1 MPALPDVDLPQFR
14 FKPLTTSWA
23 AIHPQ
28 PQGVIFFIGGAFF
41 GTFPTVFYR
50 HLLRSLYQ
58 EGYTLVALPF
68 RFSFRHWS
76 VAVSLAN
83 GKTQI
88 RRELT
93 ELAKQQGYSYSL
105 YSEDPNSPAFNYL
118 WLGHSLGCKYIA
130 LLELLTDRAKQDV
143 AVLNGCIEPDQSEH
157 LADALGDVSLKQI
170 SLLNQPSILLDPV
183 VSDLDSAVPIKSLR
197 ALVERF
203 IRVEPSIDQTYCL
216 INRSQLFALTS
227 VIAFTSQL
235 ARETVS
241 TLEELLKLQL
251 SSFKTLPLGNHL
263 AVLGFKRG
271 NFELVEAVLHAIDK
285 AKARLPDSHR

>member
-1 MPALPDVDLPQFR
+1 MPTMPDDDLPKFR

-50 HLLRSLYQ
+50 YLLRRLYHS
-58 EGYTLVALPF
+58 GYTLVALPF

-76 VAVSLAN
+76 VALSLAE

-88 RRELT
+88 RQELT
-93 ELAKQQGYSYSL
+93 ELAKQQGYSHSL
-105 YSEDPNSPAFNYL
+105 YSEEPNSPAFNYL

-130 LLELLTDRAKQDV
+130 LLELLTDRAKHDST
-143 AVLNGCIEPDQSEH
+143 VLNGCIGSGQSER
-157 LADALGDVSLKQI
+157 LANALGDVSLKQV

-197 ALVERF
+197 LLVERF

-216 INRSQLFALTS
+216 ISRSQLFALTS

-235 ARETVS
+235 AKETVS
-241 TLEELLKLQL
+241 MLEELLKLQL

-271 NFELVEAVLHAIDK
+271 NSGVVEAVLHAIDK

>member
-1 MPALPDVDLPQFR
+1 MPTTTDVDLPQFR
-14 FKPLTTSWA
+14 FRPLKTGWA

-50 HLLRSLYQ
+50 YLLRSLYYH
-58 EGYTLVALPF
+58 GYTLVALPF

-76 VAVSLAN
+76 VAVSIAA

-88 RRELT
+88 RQELS
-93 ELAKQQGYSYSL
+93 ELADQQGYSSSL
-105 YSEDPNSPAFNYL
+105 YREEPNSAAFNYL

-130 LLELLTDRAKQDV
+130 LLELLTDRDKKDRAI
-143 AVLNGCIEPDQSEH
+143 LNGCIEPDQARR
-157 LADALGDVSLKQI
+157 LTNALGDVPLKQI

-183 VSDLDSAVPIKSLR
+183 VSDLEGAVPIKSLR

-227 VIAFTSQL
+227 VVAFTSQL
-235 ARETVS
+235 ARETVGV
-241 TLEELLKLQL
+241 LEELLKLQL

-263 AVLGFKRG
+263 AAIGFKAG
-271 NFELVEAVLHAIDK
+271 NAELVEAVLHAIDK
-285 AKARLPDSHR
+285 AKARLPDSKG

>member
-1 MPALPDVDLPQFR
+1 MPDVDLPQFR

-50 HLLRSLYQ
+50 YLLRSLYQ

-83 GKTQI
+83 SKPQI
-88 RRELT
+88 RQELT
-93 ELAKQQGYSYSL
+93 ALAKQQGYSYSL
-105 YSEDPNSPAFNYL
+105 YGEDPNSPAFNYL
-118 WLGHSLGCKYIA
+118 WIGHSLGCKYIA
-130 LLELLTDRAKQDV
+130 LLELLTDRAKQDQ
-143 AVLNGCIEPDQSEH
+143 AVLNGCIESSQSQH
-157 LADALGDVSLKQI
+157 LAEALDDVSLKQI

-203 IRVEPSIDQTYCL
+203 IRVEPSIEQTYCL
-216 INRSQLFALTS
+216 ISRSRLFALTS

-235 ARETVS
+235 AKETVS
-241 TLEELLKLQL
+241 TLEELLTLQL

-263 AVLGFKRG
+263 AVLGFKEG

-285 AKARLPDSHR
+285 AKARLPEPPR

>member
-1 MPALPDVDLPQFR
+1 MPTMPDVDLPPFR

-50 HLLRSLYQ
+50 YLLRNLYQ

-76 VAVSLAN
+76 VALSLAE

-88 RRELT
+88 RQELT
-93 ELAKQQGYSYSL
+93 ELAKQHGYSHSL

-130 LLELLTDRAKQDV
+130 LLELLTDRAKHDS
-143 AVLNGCIEPDQSEH
+143 AVLNGCIGSGQSER
-157 LADALGDVSLKQI
+157 LANALGDVSLKQV

-216 INRSQLFALTS
+216 ISRSQLFALTS
-227 VIAFTSQL
+227 VISFTSQL
-235 ARETVS
+235 AKETVS
-241 TLEELLKLQL
+241 ILEELLKLQL

-263 AVLGFKRG
+263 AVLGFNRG

>member
-1 MPALPDVDLPQFR
+1 MPDVELPRFR
-14 FKPLTTSWA
+14 FKPLTTGWA

-50 HLLRSLYQ
+50 YLLRSLYQ
-58 EGYTLVALPF
+58 KGYTLVAFPF

-83 GKTQI
+83 SKPQI
-88 RRELT
+88 RQELT

-105 YSEDPNSPAFNYL
+105 YGEDPNAPAFNYL
-118 WLGHSLGCKYIA
+118 WVGHSLGCKYIA
-130 LLELLTDRAKQDV
+130 LLELLTDRAKQDR
-143 AVLNGCIEPDQSEH
+143 AVLNGCIGAGQSER
-157 LADALGDVSLKQI
+157 LANALGDVSLKQI

-183 VSDLDSAVPIKSLR
+183 ISDLDGAVPIKSLR

-203 IRVEPSIDQTYCL
+203 IRVEPSIEQTYCL

-235 ARETVS
+235 AKETVG
-241 TLEELLKLQL
+241 TLEELLTLQL

-271 NFELVEAVLHAIDK
+271 NFALVEAVLHAIDK